1 MSGVELRTS
10 RRHGRYLVLA
20 GLINELDAEALA
32 LLASHYLG
40 NDSAS
45 TVDANQ
51 VKRGDLP
58 FGKTDSQVAQ
68 VYATLALVEAVRE
81 LTDSLKEP
89 ARHREGGNADK

>member
-1 MSGVELRTS
+1 M
-10 RRHGRYLVLA
+10 A
-20 GLINELDAEALA
+20 GLINDLDAETLA

-40 NDSAS
+40 NDGAS
-45 TVDANQ
+45 TVDAEQ

-81 LTDSLKEP
+81 LTEALKNSSAP
-89 ARHREGGNADK
+89 